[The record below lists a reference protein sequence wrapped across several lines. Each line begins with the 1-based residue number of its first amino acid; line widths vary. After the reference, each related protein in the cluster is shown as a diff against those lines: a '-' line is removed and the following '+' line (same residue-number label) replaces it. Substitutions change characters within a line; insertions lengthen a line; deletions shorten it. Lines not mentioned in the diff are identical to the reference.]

1 MSKDIS
7 VEKKK
12 NFPFSNEI
20 SAWFKDIDMNYVVQY
35 SVYNDSN
42 LLLTLTSIKSMHAFL
57 FYFLLSLL
65 SILIVNSNFMVAI
78 TTPLQAIIVQS
89 YRTRVFFDT

>member
-35 SVYNDSN
+35 
-42 LLLTLTSIKSMHAFL
+42 LTIAI
-57 FYFLLSLL
+57 FYL
-65 SILIVNSNFMVAI
+65 
-78 TTPLQAIIVQS
+78 P
-89 YRTRVFFDT
+89 

>member
-20 SAWFKDIDMNYVVQY
+20 STWFKDIDMNYVVH
-35 SVYNDSN
+35 

-89 YRTRVFFDT
+89 YRTRVCFDT

>member
-20 SAWFKDIDMNYVVQY
+20 STWFKDIDINYVV
-35 SVYNDSN
+35 
-42 LLLTLTSIKSMHAFL
+42 LFL
-57 FYFLLSLL
+57 
-65 SILIVNSNFMVAI
+65 
-78 TTPLQAIIVQS
+78 P
-89 YRTRVFFDT
+89 